1 MRHNDKLGRRRSLCM
16 PPSDDTFYARI
27 PTLSDAELFNYTQNY
42 SRYKSAAVQ
51 AAIAELRTRGLH
63 LSNDEL
69 SQIELYFTRKA
80 HPITRPFNCDPS
92 QLRLLSYAIFTIGI
106 LSAVFIYVTASP
118 PSQHPL
124 GYDPLARIIHQSQK
138 LTEEGALGSRMIR
151 QTAVSQER
159 HHPKTSASGCPG
171 TVPTGRLAIIGHKA
185 SSQPPQAYRKLF
197 ALTPR
202 RAPRRFPEPA
212 RLDARTPTRSNCA
225 SIPAPPGTTRV
236 TIS

>member
-1 MRHNDKLGRRRSLCM
+1 MCCLRAHRPWPVGGVSARVHNLIVLVLSPNVADSLDPLFHVLTPSMCFDPLRADAPIPPCRRSTGTLLY
-16 PPSDDTFYARI
+16 DTW
-27 PTLSDAELFNYTQNY
+27 Q
-42 SRYKSAAVQ
+42 
-51 AAIAELRTRGLH
+51 
-63 LSNDEL
+63 
-69 SQIELYFTRKA
+69 
-80 HPITRPFNCDPS
+80 
-92 QLRLLSYAIFTIGI
+92 QLRHRSV
-106 LSAVFIYVTASP
+106 SV
-118 PSQHPL
+118 
-124 GYDPLARIIHQSQK
+124 LARIIHQSQK
-138 LTEEGALGSRMIR
+138 LTEEGVLGSRMIL

-171 TVPTGRLAIIGHKA
+171 TVPTGRMAIIGHNA

-202 RAPRRFPEPA
+202 RSPRRFPGPA

>member
-1 MRHNDKLGRRRSLCM
+1 MLIGTCLVQCQGIQKPRPCLWNNRRTFSRQNPLDKGCGTCAKVGRAIKGQKFYENFISSIERSITKRLIEGQ
-16 PPSDDTFYARI
+16 DTPVPLI
-27 PTLSDAELFNYTQNY
+27 SVTNPNY
-42 SRYKSAAVQ
+42 SPIPK
-51 AAIAELRTRGLH
+51 TDRG
-63 LSNDEL
+63 
-69 SQIELYFTRKA
+69 
-80 HPITRPFNCDPS
+80 
-92 QLRLLSYAIFTIGI
+92 
-106 LSAVFIYVTASP
+106 
-118 PSQHPL
+118 
-124 GYDPLARIIHQSQK
+124 
-138 LTEEGALGSRMIR
+138 GAWGSRMIL

-171 TVPTGRLAIIGHKA
+171 TVPTGRMAIIGHNA

-202 RAPRRFPEPA
+202 RSPRRFPGPA